1 MYFLKQELQKTFD
14 EDLKK
19 QFGNK
24 YKFSSHDVNKF
35 IFAVTRRYL
44 SI

>member
-19 QFGNK
+19 QFANK